1 MIHLSRGQYPGYIR
15 NSIAYKQ
22 ITWTKD
28 LIRNLANEDTQKAN
42 SYVKGNSTSLI
53 IREMQT
59 NFTMRHHASTNVS
72 LLKSKR

>member
-42 SYVKGNSTSLI
+42 SYVKENSTSLI
-53 IREMQT
+53 IREM
-59 NFTMRHHASTNVS
+59 
-72 LLKSKR
+72 